1 MYVCIYNVCMYLSFI
16 YPCIFLCIYVCIYH
30 LFTYLS
36 KIFPKRL
43 RYIILFLLIFSKH
56 FLVDITSYL
65 SSPSPMHRLF
75 LAFCYY
81 NNKTLYSAFI
91 QKNSFFLSWHL
102 GAAWRG
108 ICIWILTDKV
118 SLQRLDWL
126 IVSPT
131 VYEVSTSICLWQW
144 GDTRVRVLRW
154 PVSERLWEGRSNL
167 MCTYYV
173 PSVSWILSCL
183 IHTLWSSNYFLHLT
197 EGEAASERWGHTSKI
212 YKETQY
218 CRDSAPGFCWRL
230 DRCDWTV
237 LIG

>member
-1 MYVCIYNVCMYLSFI
+1 MGQKSICLVTRFLKRGIDIWRKRLLTESLLYQFPDSSFLSLHYTLRYSVNIQVPFKINLSNGSIPCTLFCHLPMYVCIYNVCMYLSFI

-108 ICIWILTDKV
+108 ICI
-118 SLQRLDWL
+118 
-126 IVSPT
+126 
-131 VYEVSTSICLWQW
+131 
-144 GDTRVRVLRW
+144 
-154 PVSERLWEGRSNL
+154 
-167 MCTYYV
+167 
-173 PSVSWILSCL
+173 
-183 IHTLWSSNYFLHLT
+183 
-197 EGEAASERWGHTSKI
+197 
-212 YKETQY
+212 
-218 CRDSAPGFCWRL
+218 
-230 DRCDWTV
+230 
-237 LIG
+237 